1 MPIQTKISIDTSGF
15 KSGISKATKTAND
28 SLKQTSKAAKTAG
41 GAIESIGQKAA
52 SMAGPA
58 GSAIA
63 SLTTKLAAMG
73 PVGIAV
79 GGIFA
84 TIALSIGA
92 AITAAMKLSG
102 HFDKLAKSATSIN
115 VSADA
120 FSKLGT
126 AARKAGS
133 NSESV
138 TKLITKLQDGLDKAS
153 EGSEKYIDAF
163 RAIGFEWGELAHKSP
178 EKAFL
183 DIIDAL
189 KRIQDEGGQIPALFK
204 SIIGNRDIRELQKLV
219 SSNFSADFSAAPGL
233 NQDTVSSSEEVQNL
247 LQDLKS
253 DFESQLSHSEGIL
266 QLLEAAKGLLTTTDG
281 NASNLMKIVDWLAK
295 YGAKTLDKLSNVI
308 DSFSHPIKTIV
319 TYLGFLVVA
328 VETGIAKVLQAV
340 GKIPGLGKVGE
351 VGDAL
356 AANASQAEARVL
368 KYYYDKDK
376 PATNSST
383 TQSPDLTPSQAA
395 ENTPKQPREDYSKTF
410 SDISSAAGSD
420 TSSFLKDFYKK
431 LDASGTEEGRAAA
444 EKLMTDIQQ
453 AFAESTS
460 KEDFANR
467 IGDIMS
473 GIMDRVPEALKETL
487 GKEKEAFDKR
497 QKKLAQWKS
506 AEEAQSKIDDT
517 VSEKKATL
525 GQGTQNVFTTGLT
538 SRGGFSKGGYVEVSS
553 DMRKQVELMTQ
564 INSKLQQVTSLQKQ
578 QNGFFKNY

>member
-1 MPIQTKISIDTSGF
+1 MIKTSLTIDTSGF
-15 KSGISKATKTAND
+15 NKGMSQAGKTASN
-28 SLKQTSKAAKTAG
+28 SLKETSKAAKTAG
-41 GAIESIGQKAA
+41 GAIEAIGQKAA

-58 GSAIA
+58 GSAIS
-63 SLTTKLAAMG
+63 SLTTNLAAMG

-79 GGIFA
+79 GAVFA

-92 AITAAMKLSG
+92 AITAASKLST
-102 HFDKLAKSATSIN
+102 HFDGLAKSANSIG
-115 VSADA
+115 VTADA
-120 FSKLGT
+120 FSRLGT

-138 TKLITKLQDGLDKAS
+138 MKLITKLQDGLDKAAQ
-153 EGSEKYIDAF
+153 GSEKYIDAF

-178 EKAFL
+178 ERAFL
-183 DIIDAL
+183 DIVDAL
-189 KRIQDEGGQIPALFK
+189 KRIMDEGGQIPALFK

-328 VETGIAKVLQAV
+328 VETGIAKVLQGI

-376 PATNSST
+376 PAANSST
-383 TQSPDLTPSQAA
+383 PQSPDLTPSQAA
-395 ENTPKQPREDYSKTF
+395 ENTPKEPRKDYSKTF
-410 SDISSAAGSD
+410 TDVSSAAGSD

-444 EKLMTDIQQ
+444 EKLMEDIQK
-453 AFAESTS
+453 AIDDSTS
-460 KEDFANR
+460 REDLANK

-473 GIMDRVPEALKETL
+473 GIMDRVPEVMKETL
-487 GKEKEAFDKR
+487 EKEKEAFDKR

-506 AEEAQSKIDDT
+506 AEEAQAKINST
-517 VSEKKATL
+517 IQEKPALL

-538 SRGGFSKGGYVEVSS
+538 SRGGFATGGYVERSS
-553 DMRKQVELMTQ
+553 DMKKQLDIITQ
-564 INSKLQQVTSLQKQ
+564 INSKLSQVTSIQRQ
-578 QNGFFKNY
+578 HTGFFKSY